1 MVEEE
6 FFPSII
12 TALPQADEAGEPVR
26 TYFLQGERM
35 QVGFVAFDADVSA
48 PEEAH
53 AAQWVAVLEGEVEL
67 TTAGTTVVYRK
78 GDAYFIPAGVPHA
91 ARIKKGSRLL
101 DLFDQADRFRSR
113 QGRVAAPEA

>member
-1 MVEEE
+1 MVNEQ
-6 FFPSII
+6 FFPSIV

-67 TTAGTTVVYRK
+67 TTAGATVVYRK

-101 DLFDQADRFRSR
+101 DVFDQVDRFRSR
-113 QGRVAAPEA
+113 

>member
-1 MVEEE
+1 MAHEE

-12 TALPQADEAGEPVR
+12 TALPRADEAGDPAR
-26 TYFLQGERM
+26 TYVLQGERM
-35 QVGFVAFDADVSA
+35 QVAFAAFDADVSA

-67 TTAGTTVVYRK
+67 TTAGATAVYRK

-101 DLFDQADRFRSR
+101 DLFDQVDRFR
-113 QGRVAAPEA
+113 AK

>member
-35 QVGFVAFDADVSA
+35 QVGFVAFEADVSA

-67 TTAGTTVVYRK
+67 TTAGATVVYRK
-78 GDAYFIPAGVPHA
+78 GDTYFIPAGVPHA

-113 QGRVAAPEA
+113 

>member
-6 FFPSII
+6 FFPSIV

-67 TTAGTTVVYRK
+67 TTPGATAVYRK

-101 DLFDQADRFRSR
+101 DLFDQVDRFRSR
-113 QGRVAAPEA
+113 

>member
-1 MVEEE
+1 MAEEE

-12 TALPQADEAGEPVR
+12 TALPRADAGGAPVR

-35 QVGFVAFDADVSA
+35 QVAFAAFDADVSA

-53 AAQWVAVLEGEVEL
+53 AAQWVAVLDGEVEL
-67 TTAGTTVVYRK
+67 TTARGTAVYRK
-78 GDAYFIPAGVPHA
+78 GDTYFIPAGVPHG

-101 DLFDQADRFRSR
+101 DLFDQADRFRA
-113 QGRVAAPEA
+113 Q

>member
-12 TALPQADEAGEPVR
+12 TALPRADATGDPVR
-26 TYFLQGERM
+26 TYFLQGEGM
-35 QVGFVAFDADVSA
+35 QVAFAAFDADVSA

-67 TTAGTTVVYRK
+67 TTAGATAVYRK
-78 GDAYFIPAGVPHA
+78 GDTYFIPAGVPHA

-101 DLFDQADRFRSR
+101 DLFDQADRFRAR
-113 QGRVAAPEA
+113 

>member
-1 MVEEE
+1 MVNEQ
-6 FFPSII
+6 FFPSIV

-67 TTAGTTVVYRK
+67 TTGGATAVYRK

-101 DLFDQADRFRSR
+101 DVFDQVDRFRSR
-113 QGRVAAPEA
+113 

>member
-1 MVEEE
+1 MAEEK

-12 TALPQADEAGEPVR
+12 TALPLADDAGEPVR

-35 QVGFVAFDADVSA
+35 QVAFAAFDEDVSA

-67 TTAGTTVVYRK
+67 TMAGKTAVYRK

-101 DLFDQADRFRSR
+101 DVFDQVDRFRAR
-113 QGRVAAPEA
+113 

>member
-1 MVEEE
+1 MVKEE
-6 FFPSII
+6 FFPSIV

-67 TTAGTTVVYRK
+67 TTAGGRTVYRK

-101 DLFDQADRFRSR
+101 DVFDQVDRFRA
-113 QGRVAAPEA
+113 Q

>member
-1 MVEEE
+1 MAEEK

-12 TALPQADEAGEPVR
+12 TSLPRAHVPGEPVR

-35 QVGFVAFDADVSA
+35 QVAFAAFDADVSA

-53 AAQWVAVLEGEVEL
+53 PAQWVAVLEGEVEL
-67 TTAGTTVVYRK
+67 TAVGATTVYRK

-101 DLFDQADRFRSR
+101 DVFDQADRFR
-113 QGRVAAPEA
+113 GR